1 MPNSKLK
8 ILALSLV
15 AQVSIGALT
24 APAVARDSH
33 RSFSIPA
40 QPLATAIIAY
50 SRQSGVAVLAPM
62 NLLAGKTAPAVR
74 GQMPAANALEILLD
88 GSGLR
93 PIAGPKGGIVL
104 AKISAASMSRPV
116 AVVQVRD
123 TPPSPAR
130 LAPAPAPAS
139 PAPIAEV
146 PEQEIVVTGSIIRG
160 TREDALLPVNVIGGD
175 ELQKQGAPSAVEL
188 LKALPTSSGVLGDSN
203 PYDSRSQGA
212 EGIATANLRGLSPQR
227 TLVLLNNKRLVTSGN
242 SVPAVDLNLIPT
254 AAIGRIEILK
264 DGAAATYGSDA
275 IAGVL
280 NFITR
285 TDQQGFRASAGYK
298 HVMGTDGDIDA
309 SISYGHIGS
318 NFRIL
323 AAVGYNKRS
332 ELLASDRDFAIRPYL
347 ENPQGGWTGG
357 GNPSTFLAVNAAG
370 APVTAAMPDSSC
382 AALGGFV
389 GANSRCYN
397 QYTPFVSLTD
407 LERRWTAFVDAEV
420 DIAAD
425 TKFTVSA
432 LYGHSDV
439 PHSRN
444 APSRLLTQ
452 QPSLV
457 AFGGTNPAPG
467 VIGSYVPETN
477 PGFIAYRAANPG
489 ALPATATGAV
499 FPLLLFRPYMAGG
512 NPVRLDEP
520 GAPGAGRG
528 QRLSESMRATAELTG
543 KISSDISY
551 SVSATYHDYH
561 RYVDDY
567 DSFGDR
573 VQLALRGFGGPSCN
587 IAANTPGQNGCLWLN
602 PFGNAVT
609 AGAVNGTTNPQ
620 GSAALANSRAL
631 TDWFYVK
638 ATTVVDSRLAVFDA
652 NLSGLSGIT
661 LPGGEI
667 RFGVGAQYRHSWLD
681 KRYGANN
688 NLATTPC
695 RDTPITG
702 NTNPAACAP
711 LAGTT
716 PSPANGALAFIGS
729 NVNTSLDGGVK
740 AIFAE
745 VQLPVI
751 ESVDVQAA
759 LRYEDYGGN
768 VGSTTNPQIR
778 ARWQATPWLAF
789 RGGYA
794 TTFRGPV
801 LDTITGDFITT
812 LQLIGSTFKPVDV
825 FGNPSLKPE
834 SATNYSAG
842 MLFKFSGFNA
852 SIDYF
857 RYEISDVIVSDPLG
871 AMVSTL
877 FPTGSPNQCAIH
889 PALAARFTFTT
900 PGCTAA
906 TTGNDVSR
914 VRTQY
919 QNGATLMSDGI
930 DLSLNYRNNDLL
942 GNGVRFGIGVDAT
955 RTLHNKFSD
964 ILVDGVTVQRA
975 FDGVGLLNYQ
985 STLYPV
991 PKWKGQAYVDLGKG
1005 AIDTRF
1011 TVNYTGG
1018 LHDQRFDTR
1027 AGPYAPD
1034 RTVSAAGTSLLQ
1046 GADIGDFIS
1055 VDFNLQARLPWNVVL
1070 AATVFNIFNVDPPF
1084 AREDLNYEPFI
1095 GNPYGRMVRVSLS
1108 TEF

>member
-1 MPNSKLK
+1 MHGSRLR
-8 ILALSLV
+8 ILTLSLV
-15 AQVSIGALT
+15 AHVSIAALG
-24 APAVARDSH
+24 APALAKSAH
-33 RSFSIPA
+33 PSFSIPA
-40 QPLATAIIAY
+40 QPLSSAVLAY
-50 SRQSGVAVLAPM
+50 SRQSGIAILAPIG
-62 NLLAGKTAPAVR
+62 LLTGKTARAVR
-74 GQMPAANALEILLD
+74 GEMPPAEALEILLE

-93 PIAGPKGGIVL
+93 PIAGPKGGIAL
-104 AKISAASMSRPV
+104 ARISAA
-116 AVVQVRD
+116 
-123 TPPSPAR
+123 PPIR
-130 LAPAPAPAS
+130 LAALQTRDGTAEAPPPAPAVEALVEEAPA
-139 PAPIAEV
+139 
-146 PEQEIVVTGSIIRG
+146 QDIVVTGSIIRG
-160 TREDALLPVNVIGGD
+160 TREDAVLPVNVIGAD
-175 ELQKQGAPSAVEL
+175 ELQKQGSPSAVEL

-242 SVPAVDLNLIPT
+242 NVPAVDLNLIPT
-254 AAIGRIEILK
+254 AAIGRIEVLK

-280 NFITR
+280 NFFTR
-285 TDQQGFRASAGYK
+285 TDQQGFRTSAGYK
-298 HVMGTDGDIDA
+298 HVPGTDGDIDA
-309 SISYGHIGS
+309 SLSYGHIGS
-318 NFRIL
+318 GFRVL
-323 AAVGYNKRS
+323 ASVGYNKRS

-370 APVTAAMPDSSC
+370 APVTAVMPDSSC

-389 GANSRCYN
+389 GANNRCYN

-407 LERRWTAFVDAEV
+407 LERRLTAFADVEI
-420 DIAAD
+420 DIASD
-425 TKFTVSA
+425 SKLTMSA
-432 LYGHSDV
+432 LYGRSNV
-439 PHSRN
+439 PHARN

-452 QPSLV
+452 QPSLA
-457 AFGGTNPAPG
+457 AFGGTNPAPAIAG
-467 VIGSYVPETN
+467 AYVPASN
-477 PGFIAYRAANPG
+477 PGFAAYRAANPG
-489 ALPATATGAV
+489 ALPDTATGAV

-512 NPVRLDEP
+512 NPSRLDEP
-520 GAPGAGRG
+520 GAPGSGRG
-528 QRLSESMRATAELTG
+528 KRLSESIRATAELTG
-543 KISSDISY
+543 KVSSDISY

-561 RYVDDY
+561 RYLDDY

-573 VQLALRGFGGPSCN
+573 VQLALRGFGGPNCN
-587 IAANTPGQNGCLWLN
+587 VAANMPGQNGCLWLN

-609 AGAVNGTTNPQ
+609 MGAVNGTTNPQ
-620 GSAALANSRAL
+620 GNPALANSRTL

-638 ATTVVDSRLAVFDA
+638 ATTVVDSRLAVVDA
-652 NLSGLSGIT
+652 SISGSSGVM

-667 RFGVGAQYRHSWLD
+667 SFGVGAQYRHSWLD
-681 KRYGANN
+681 KKYGANN
-688 NLATTPC
+688 NLQITPC

-729 NVNTSLDGGVK
+729 NVDTSLDGGVK
-740 AIFAE
+740 AVFAE
-745 VQLPVI
+745 LQLPVLD
-751 ESVDVQAA
+751 SVDVQAA
-759 LRYEDYGGN
+759 LRYEDYGGR

-801 LDTITGDFITT
+801 LDTITGDFITS
-812 LQLIGSTFKPVDV
+812 LQLIGTTFKPVDV
-825 FGNPSLKPE
+825 FGNAALKPE
-834 SATNYSAG
+834 SSKNYSAG
-842 MLFKFSGFNA
+842 VLFKLPGFNA

-857 RYEISDVIVSDPLG
+857 RYELSDVIVSDPLG

-877 FPTGSPNQCAIH
+877 FPTGAPNSCAINA
-889 PALAARFTFTT
+889 ALAARFTFTT

-906 TTGNDVSR
+906 TTANDIAR

-930 DLSLNYRNNDLL
+930 DISVSYRDNGLL
-942 GNGVRFGIGVDAT
+942 GDGVRFGAGVDVT

-964 ILVDGVTVQRA
+964 ILVEGVTVQRA

-991 PKWKGQAYVDLGKG
+991 PKWKGQAYLDLGKG
-1005 AIDTRF
+1005 AIDTRV

-1027 AGPYAPD
+1027 SGPFAPD

-1046 GADIGDFIS
+1046 GSDIKDFVS
-1055 VDFNLQARLPWNVVL
+1055 VDFNLQARLPWNVVMT
-1070 AATVFNIFNVDPPF
+1070 ATVFNIFDADPPF

-1095 GNPYGRMVRVSLS
+1095 GNPYGRMVRLSLS